1 MIETMFEEAS
11 SSAVLERMCA
21 ASRTESQAA
30 GQRLAAIGELDVLR
44 LRQVGERET
53 WCTDTQEAITAE
65 VAAALGIT
73 QGLAASYLDYSRS
86 MRLRLPRV
94 GALLVAGDIDY
105 RTFQTIVYRQPSVE
119 VVVHPNARVVAV
131 R

>member
-1 MIETMFEEAS
+1 
-11 SSAVLERMCA
+11 MCA

-94 GALLVAGDIDY
+94 GG
-105 RTFQTIVYRQPSVE
+105 R
-119 VVVHPNARVVAV
+119 
-131 R
+131 

>member
-1 MIETMFEEAS
+1 MFDSQVPPAELLA
-11 SSAVLERMCA
+11 RMCA
-21 ASRTESQAA
+21 ASRTENQAA

-44 LRQVGERET
+44 LREVGGRET
-53 WCTDTQEAITAE
+53 WCTDTQEAIAAE

-73 QGLAASYLDYSRS
+73 QVLAASYLDYSRS